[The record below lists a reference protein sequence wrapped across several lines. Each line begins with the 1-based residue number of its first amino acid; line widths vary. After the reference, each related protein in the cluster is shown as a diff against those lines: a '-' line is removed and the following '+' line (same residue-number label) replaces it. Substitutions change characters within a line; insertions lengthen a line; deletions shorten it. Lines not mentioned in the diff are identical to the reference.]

1 MGGVTWYQ
9 PLQDFDWLFIM
20 AGNACLRRLYCKCP
34 AKVFVFV
41 YANCCTNSYYNL
53 NPCGIFEKMT
63 PSPGLGTIKINGD
76 RKFLEFKAGVHQKC
90 VKMVCFHDQ
99 AVPPP

>member
-1 MGGVTWYQ
+1 MEWGESRGTNHYKILIGSSSWRETLVYIGYTVNV
-9 PLQDFDWLFIM
+9 LL
-20 AGNACLRRLYCKCP
+20 K
-34 AKVFVFV
+34 

-63 PSPGLGTIKINGD
+63 PSPGLGTIKINDG

-90 VKMVCFHDQ
+90 VKNGVFSGRIPVLT
-99 AVPPP
+99 AF